1 MEEKEEDDK
10 AVAGDGMV
18 YHGVTPAVR
27 SREEKRRNRRFTVI
41 LF

>member
-1 MEEKEEDDK
+1 LVEEKEEDDK

-27 SREEKRRNRRFTVI
+27 FA
-41 LF
+41 